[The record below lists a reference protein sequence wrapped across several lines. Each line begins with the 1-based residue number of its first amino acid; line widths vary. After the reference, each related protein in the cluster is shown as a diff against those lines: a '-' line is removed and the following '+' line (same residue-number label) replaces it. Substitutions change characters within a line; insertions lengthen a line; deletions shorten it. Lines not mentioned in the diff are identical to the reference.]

1 MALSSTD
8 VLCIQGSTE
17 NQFYQV
23 DSLSKYYNYNY
34 NQINKLC
41 GFIQLASVTFTT
53 KNMNTNEKIKVD
65 AACVLKDWDQEFTPQ
80 SLILIP
86 CLITDR
92 SSSRLGPPA
101 KAALPRA
108 L

>member
-1 MALSSTD
+1 
-8 VLCIQGSTE
+8 
-17 NQFYQV
+17 
-23 DSLSKYYNYNY
+23 
-34 NQINKLC
+34 
-41 GFIQLASVTFTT
+41 
-53 KNMNTNEKIKVD
+53 MNTNEKIKVD